1 MKEIKILPYY
11 SQYGITND
19 KKIIHI
25 QSKEEVEQTY
35 SNKDNTDKHKRPK
48 KVNK

>member
-1 MKEIKILPYY
+1 MKGIKILPYY

-25 QSKEEVEQTY
+25 DSKQEVEQTDARLNNGH
-35 SNKDNTDKHKRPK
+35 SKLIIN
-48 KVNK
+48 